1 MKKLQTLPHYSDES
15 LKEIMDSQTEI
26 RAFRDWQI
34 IYSVQT
40 NLGRKAEDIAGILGI
55 KKSKVLRVI
64 QLYNKSGIH
73 WRIYGLWGGRR
84 EQRCH
89 LSIEEEASLLSS
101 IESAALSGN
110 ILTYKQV
117 KVKVE
122 NKVGKP
128 VSDDYIWDLFS
139 RHHWKKKV
147 PRPSHPKSDKQSQE
161 TYKKTSGRIWQPTVQ
176 HFQEEMIQGQ

>member
-73 WRIYGLWGGRR
+73 WRRYGLWGGRR

-101 IESAALSGN
+101 I
-110 ILTYKQV
+110 
-117 KVKVE
+117 
-122 NKVGKP
+122 
-128 VSDDYIWDLFS
+128 
-139 RHHWKKKV
+139 
-147 PRPSHPKSDKQSQE
+147 
-161 TYKKTSGRIWQPTVQ
+161 
-176 HFQEEMIQGQ
+176 